1 MTNDNICPDSNPK
14 THIVTFDGGS
24 AGIQKILLC
33 KFCLSK
39 PVFQKYVIKIEKV
52 N

>member
-1 MTNDNICPDSNPK
+1 MCSACSDPNQK

-33 KFCLSK
+33 KFCLIK
-39 PVFQKYVIKIEKV
+39 PVFQKYVIKVEEI

>member
-1 MTNDNICPDSNPK
+1 MNSACLDSNQK
-14 THIVTFDGGS
+14 THMVTFDGGS

-52 N
+52 KE